1 MKNLF
6 RTSFILLALLG
17 VMFTSCKKEYEIP
30 PIPVLPVGDVY
41 TIGDLLAMPANTT
54 FDTASVYGI
63 VTADEQSGNLYKNI
77 FIQDRRTG
85 KAIELMMNTSSAAR
99 VGDSVRVFLDKN
111 IMVNN

>member
-1 MKNLF
+1 MKKIF
-6 RTSFILLALLG
+6 KTSFILLALLG

-63 VTADEQSGNLYKNI
+63 VTADEQSGNLYKTI
-77 FIQDRRTG
+77 FIQDRKTG
-85 KAIELMMNTSSAAR
+85 SPSSC
-99 VGDSVRVFLDKN
+99 
-111 IMVNN
+111 